1 MGIRGPQPKEGA
13 LRRTGW
19 RPSPLP
25 QWCKDLAAE
34 ILKRPEFEM
43 ASSREVLEVAL
54 KTFATDKELDDAG
67 L

>member
-1 MGIRGPQPKEGA
+1 MGIRGPQPQEGA

-25 QWCKDLAAE
+25 KWCKDLAAE
-34 ILKRPEFEM
+34 ILKRPEFEG

-54 KTFATDKELDDAG
+54 KAFATDKELDDAG